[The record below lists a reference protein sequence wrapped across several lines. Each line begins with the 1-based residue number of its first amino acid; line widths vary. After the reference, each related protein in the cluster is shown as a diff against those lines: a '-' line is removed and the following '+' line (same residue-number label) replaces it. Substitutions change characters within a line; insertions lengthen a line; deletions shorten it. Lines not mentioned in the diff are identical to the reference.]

1 MAAVQSIGER
11 LREAR
16 MRQKIDV
23 ADVETATKIRA
34 KYLRALENEEFGLLP
49 GPTFVKTFLR
59 TYAEYLGLDAQLLV
73 EEYRVQYEPRG
84 EEMAPIATSSPRSPG
99 RGRGGGGRAGGGG
112 RGVGPPGPGVVFGG
126 IFVLLLAVI
135 IFLGLTA
142 DDKGSGGGGTK
153 SSDTASKDSKAKAR
167 ERERARAKRAAAKRR
182 RQKAA
187 QSKVVRLRLTPSSPV
202 YACVVDGSGKRL
214 FGGTLSQPQSFKSK
228 HIRINLGRPD
238 VGVTVQ
244 KKRLK
249 IPPGSNPVGY
259 DLRAGKQP
267 RPLPL
272 GQRPNC

>member
-1 MAAVQSIGER
+1 
-11 LREAR
+11 

-84 EEMAPIATSSPRSPG
+84 EEMAPIATSSPRSSG
-99 RGRGGGGRAGGGG
+99 RGRGGGGRGGGG
-112 RGVGPPGPGVVFGG
+112 RAPLGPPGPGIVFGG
-126 IFVLLLAVI
+126 IFLLLLAVI

-142 DDKGSGGGGTK
+142 DDNGSGNGGTQ
-153 SSDTASKDSKAKAR
+153 SSQTAKDDSKAKAK
-167 ERERARAKRAAAKRR
+167 ERERAQAKKKRAAAKRR

-187 QSKVVRLRLTPSSPV
+187 AAKTVRLRLVPSSPV
-202 YACVVDGSGKRL
+202 YACVVDGSGKQL
-214 FGGTLSQPQSFKSK
+214 FGGTLSGPQSFKSK
-228 HIRINLGRPD
+228 HIRMNLGRPD
-238 VGVTVQ
+238 VTVTVQ

-259 DLRAGKQP
+259 DLRAGKKP

>member
-1 MAAVQSIGER
+1 MPAVQSIGER

-16 MRQKIDV
+16 MRQKIDI

-84 EEMAPIATSSPRSPG
+84 EEVAPIGATSTGRSA
-99 RGRGGGGRAGGGG
+99 RRGGGGGGGG
-112 RGVGPPGPGVVFGG
+112 RGVGPPGPGAVFGG

-135 IFLGLTA
+135 IILGLTA
-142 DDKGSGGGGTK
+142 DDKNSGDGGTK
-153 SSDTASKDSKAKAR
+153 SSEQARDESAAKAKAR
-167 ERERARAKRAAAKRR
+167 ERAAARKRRAAAKRR
-182 RQKAA
+182 KARA
-187 QSKVVRLRLTPSSPV
+187 KPKVVQLRLTPAAPV
-202 YACVVDGSGKRL
+202 YACVVDGSGKQL
-214 FGGTLSQPQSFKSK
+214 FGGTLSASENFKAK
-228 HIRINLGRPD
+228 RIRINLGRPD
-238 VGVTVQ
+238 VRVTIA

-259 DLRAGKQP
+259 DLRAGKKP